1 MIAYIYILIIS
12 GQNVIWNR
20 LLIRERMKTYGMC
33 ILILGIRYS
42 ERRCRVREI
51 YGRICWSLRFSVHAR
66 DLSWEFG
73 SAQFEEW
80 VLKNRIVEKRYKNR
94 RNFVIGFLILLFIFV
109 AGFLSCKCLFTDL
122 QRKTSINIQK

>member
-1 MIAYIYILIIS
+1 M
-12 GQNVIWNR
+12 NMR
-20 LLIRERMKTYGMC
+20 L
-33 ILILGIRYS
+33 
-42 ERRCRVREI
+42 
-51 YGRICWSLRFSVHAR
+51 LRFSVHAR

-109 AGFLSCKCLFTDL
+109 ADFYYANAYLPICKE
-122 QRKTSINIQK
+122 KHP